1 MARSV
6 RTYFAPAGR
15 APRRDLRRLARKSIE
30 DPVIRTVLE
39 AVGGYVMILNTHRQ
53 ILAANRELLDA
64 LLVEEMDSVLGMRPG
79 EVLACEHSTE
89 GPDGCGTSLHC
100 RPCGATISIL
110 AALSHD
116 GPATDECCITMMRGL
131 ERKTVEMRVKATP
144 IQLGRDRV
152 IALVLHDISAEKRR
166 SVLEDVF
173 LHDMRNTLT
182 GLMGWAEFL
191 DKESSGEAARMVLV
205 VAALL
210 RDELE
215 AQHLLVSAEKGVLEV
230 REKEVAVQEILD
242 SVESICSSFPGV
254 SKGRYSVGATSD
266 AATIVTDPMLL
277 VRVLVNMMKNGLE
290 ATSQDE
296 CVRLWFEDHDGR
308 PTFLVHNRGF
318 IPEEVALRI
327 FRRSFSTKQKE
338 GRGLGTYSM
347 KLFGE
352 QYLGGSVRFVSSEE
366 GGTVF
371 SIELP
376 EAGGPEAEGP

>member
-1 MARSV
+1 MAQSLK
-6 RTYFAPAGR
+6 TFFAPAGR
-15 APRRDLRRLARKSIE
+15 APRKEVRRLASRSIRN
-30 DPVIRTVLE
+30 PVVQTVLD

-53 ILAANRELLDA
+53 VLAANPELLEA
-64 LLVEEMDSVLGMRPG
+64 LQIEEMDSVLGMRPG
-79 EVLACEHSTE
+79 EVFDCEHSIQ

-100 RPCGATISIL
+100 RPCGAAISIL
-110 AALSHD
+110 AALTQD
-116 GPATDECCITMMRGL
+116 TPVTDECCITMKRGR

-144 IQLGRDRV
+144 LQLGNDRV

-166 SVLEDVF
+166 AVLEDVF

-191 DKESSGEAARMVLV
+191 DKENSGEAARMVVL

-215 AQHLLVSAEKGVLEV
+215 AQHLLVSAEKGVLKV
-230 REKEVAVQEILD
+230 RKRDVAVPEILGA
-242 SVESICSSFPGV
+242 VESVCGSFPGV
-254 SKGRYSVGATSD
+254 SKERFEVDSAEDG
-266 AATIVTDPMLL
+266 ATIVTDPTLL

-296 CVRLWFEDHDGR
+296 CVRLWFDDSDGR
-308 PTFLVHNRGF
+308 PTFLVHNPGF

-352 QYLGGSVRFVSSEE
+352 QYLGGSVRFVSSEAD
-366 GGTVF
+366 GTTF
-371 SIELP
+371 FIELP
-376 EAGGPEAEGP
+376 EVGEP